1 MRTPEGKVMLR
12 RAGGAAVLGAS
23 IAALAACG
31 GGGNQS
37 DISSAVAKANSA
49 LASQGGGV
57 KLSCPTTVNTNSP
70 FNCTYTN
77 KATGKSATVS
87 FHVTGSNH
95 NTLDVVNENAAKA
108 AVAKVFG
115 NG

>member
-1 MRTPEGKVMLR
+1 MLR
-12 RAGGAAVLGAS
+12 RAGGAAALGAS
-23 IAALAACG
+23 IAVLAACG
-31 GGGNQS
+31 SSNQS
-37 DISSAVAKANSA
+37 DISSAVAKANST
-49 LASQGGGV
+49 LASQGVGV
-57 KLSCPTTVNTNSP
+57 KLTCPTTVNTNSP

-77 KATGKSATVS
+77 KATGKSATVT

-108 AVAKVFG
+108 AVAKIVG